1 MSRGS
6 SLCHGL
12 QTDCST
18 MTNPMPA
25 GAACPTERP
34 SSSPWASSGL
44 VAAARR
50 LQVVQDPDRSTNN
63 RKNGRMTIFDL
74 VMAIT
79 LLIKLVSTTD
89 LSLCWVHNHSVCV
102 LADVS
107 PNLGLC
113 VTYVLASLSK
123 NTIYRLSS
131 YVKAPRSA
139 AHTAM
144 SSPSSCTGGLKLA
157 SLLVEK
163 FPCM

>member
-1 MSRGS
+1 
-6 SLCHGL
+6 
-12 QTDCST
+12 
-18 MTNPMPA
+18 
-25 GAACPTERP
+25 
-34 SSSPWASSGL
+34 
-44 VAAARR
+44 
-50 LQVVQDPDRSTNN
+50 
-63 RKNGRMTIFDL
+63 MTIFDL